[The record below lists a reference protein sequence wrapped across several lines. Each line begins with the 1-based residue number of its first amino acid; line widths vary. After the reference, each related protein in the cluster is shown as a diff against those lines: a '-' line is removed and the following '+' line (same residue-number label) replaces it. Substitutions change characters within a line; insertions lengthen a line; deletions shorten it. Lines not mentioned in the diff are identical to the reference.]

1 MGVVGKCWDLLPLA
15 QAVLHLQ
22 YFSRHHMK
30 APREHDSRLHFLH
43 LYINIKFL
51 RSDDTTKPLSSR
63 WGKWRSCIIQIEVP
77 KVLYTNTG
85 HKVLAKHVS
94 TSNNIFEMFWNPPT
108 VFPDEQPPRGI
119 NTEIV
124 CCISFVSKHIY
135 YSVFVKDLASLPLL
149 PYNCTWVFV
158 STFSLPKISSLS
170 KFAWNINKRRWGFS
184 GSSCYDFMYSK
195 ILFCRTAVSANMI

>member
-1 MGVVGKCWDLLPLA
+1 MSWENVGIYCLLHKP
-15 QAVLHLQ
+15 
-22 YFSRHHMK
+22 YCICNISRVTTWRPQENITK
-30 APREHDSRLHFLH
+30 SFTFYII
-43 LYINIKFL
+43 YINIKFL

>member
-1 MGVVGKCWDLLPLA
+1 MLGFIASCTSRTASAIFLASPHEGPKRTLL
-15 QAVLHLQ
+15 
-22 YFSRHHMK
+22 K
-30 APREHDSRLHFLH
+30 ASLFK

-51 RSDDTTKPLSSR
+51 RRDDTTKPLSSC